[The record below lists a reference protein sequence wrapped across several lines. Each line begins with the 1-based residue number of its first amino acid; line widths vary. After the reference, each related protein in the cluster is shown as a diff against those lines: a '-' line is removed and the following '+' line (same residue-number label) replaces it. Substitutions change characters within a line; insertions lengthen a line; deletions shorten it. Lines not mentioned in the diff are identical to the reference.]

1 MVNLGPAT
9 AQRMQRQ
16 ASQTEPDAEL
26 ESGEDDSNPFKSK
39 DWRVWSYT
47 WSGFAVRILIIV
59 GGIFSVLQYL
69 DTREENRVERTL
81 QLVELWEEPEFQ
93 EAQKAIGARLD
104 ALNAQ
109 FGELLDRNATP
120 EERAVY
126 FDRIGAAAMQADGG
140 TMPVEEFRAHFDRML
155 YFLNRM
161 AFCTE
166 GNLCSKDVVDG
177 YFGDFAKSFWAY
189 FGGYIEEQRSDVALN
204 YGAPLER
211 YVESLTK

>member
-9 AQRMQRQ
+9 AQRMQRN
-16 ASQTEPDAEL
+16 ASQTEPDADL
-26 ESGEDDSNPFKSK
+26 EAEDGENNPFRSR
-39 DWRVWSYT
+39 DWRVWTYA
-47 WSGFAVRILIIV
+47 WSGFAVRLLIVV

-81 QLVELWEEPEFQ
+81 QLIELWEQPEFQ
-93 EAQKAIGARLD
+93 AAQQAISVRLD

-109 FGELLDRNATP
+109 FGELLDRNATA

-161 AFCTE
+161 AFCVD
-166 GNLCSKDVVDG
+166 GNLCSKRVVDG
-177 YFGDFAKSFWAY
+177 YFGDFAKSFWTY
-189 FGGYIEEQRSDVALN
+189 FGGYIEEQRGGIAPN
-204 YGAPLER
+204 YGAPLEQ
-211 YVESLTK
+211 YVAGLTS